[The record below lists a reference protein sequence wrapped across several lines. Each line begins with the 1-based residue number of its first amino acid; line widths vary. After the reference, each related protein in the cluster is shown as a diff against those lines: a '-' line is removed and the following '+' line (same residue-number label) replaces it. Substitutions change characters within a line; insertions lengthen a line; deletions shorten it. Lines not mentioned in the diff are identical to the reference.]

1 VVTVPEFR
9 GLLCHG
15 TTIDLDEVGGFDLSH
30 CKEGGAMGRG
40 FYFSND
46 IALGQQYSGGDL
58 PIVAMITLENPYE
71 LDRDAVTYEER
82 LAWGRMFRP
91 NVDARE
97 RMIASGYDGVLFR
110 EGGYVEAVVFYP
122 EQIESYG
129 RMATFE
135 DVESAFAP

>member
-1 VVTVPEFR
+1 VPEFR
-9 GLLCHG
+9 GILCHG
-15 TTIDLDEVGGFDLSH
+15 TTTDFEEDGFDLSH

-46 IALGQQYSGGDL
+46 VALGRQYSGGDL

-82 LAWGRMFRP
+82 LGWGRMFRP

-97 RMIASGYDGVLFR
+97 RMIAAGYDGVLFR
-110 EGGYVEAVVFYP
+110 EGDYVEAVVFYP

-129 RMATFE
+129 RRAILE
-135 DVESAFAP
+135 DLEGAFAP